1 MEDGFVALR
10 KFVAPEIIFGQGAM
24 ARCAEYAATFGASRP
39 LIVSDE
45 GVAAAGWAGRVE
57 SQLGD
62 AGVDFTRFYDVSPN
76 PRDAEVM
83 AGAELFLRERCDMI
97 IAVGGGSP
105 MDCAKGIGAVATNGG
120 HILDFEG
127 VDNVP
132 EPMPPLLCVPTT
144 AGTSADLSQ
153 FAIILDLAR
162 RTKIAIISKGM
173 VPDISL
179 CDPETTV
186 TMDAE
191 LSAETGMDALTHA
204 FEAYASNASSPLTD
218 LHALEA
224 TRLIAGSLAL
234 AVERPGDLA
243 ARSRMMMGSL
253 MAGLA
258 FSNAS
263 LGVVHAMAHAMGGL
277 LDLPHGLCNALLLE
291 HAVAFNCPA
300 APERYAAL
308 GEALLGRPL
317 RGAGADEVADA
328 VRGGLA
334 ALRRRIGLGER
345 VELRPLPR
353 HALSELA
360 AMALADPCVVT
371 NPRRP
376 EAAEI
381 EALYAAVLPVA

>member
-1 MEDGFVALR
+1 MEDPFYALR
-10 KFVAPEIIFGQGAM
+10 KFVAPEFIFGRGAM

-57 SQLGD
+57 AQLRDGG
-62 AGVDFTRFYDVSPN
+62 ADFTRFYDVSPN

-127 VDNVP
+127 VDKVP
-132 EPMPPLLCVPTT
+132 EPMPPLVCVPTT
-144 AGTSADLSQ
+144 SGTAADLSQ

-179 CDPETTV
+179 SDPETTV

-191 LSAETGMDALTHA
+191 LTAETGMDALTHA
-204 FEAYASNASSPLTD
+204 FEAYASNASSPVTD

-224 TRLIAGSLAL
+224 TRLIAASLPTA
-234 AVERPGDLA
+234 AERPHDLA

-253 MAGLA
+253 LAGLA

-263 LGVVHAMAHAMGGL
+263 LGIVHAMAHAMGGL

-291 HAVAFNCPA
+291 RAVAFNCPA

-308 GEALLGRPL
+308 GEALLGRSL
-317 RGAGADEVADA
+317 FGTASDEIAGAVCE
-328 VRGGLA
+328 GLA
-334 ALRRRIGLGER
+334 SLRRRLGLGGR
-345 VELRPLPR
+345 VEIEPLPR
-353 HALSELA
+353 RAVSELA

-376 EAAEI
+376 EADEI

>member
-1 MEDGFVALR
+1 MEDPFFALR
-10 KFVAPEIIFGQGAM
+10 KFVAPEFIFGRGAM

-45 GVAAAGWAGRVE
+45 GVAAAGWAGRAE
-57 SQLGD
+57 AQLKD
-62 AGVDFTRFYDVSPN
+62 AGFGFARFYDVSPN
-76 PRDAEVM
+76 PRDEEVM
-83 AGAELFLRERCDMI
+83 TGAALFLRERCDMI

-132 EPMPPLLCVPTT
+132 EPMPPLVCVPTT
-144 AGTSADLSQ
+144 AGTAADLSQ

-179 CDPETTV
+179 SDPETTV

-204 FEAYASNASSPLTD
+204 FEAYASNASSPVTD

-224 TRLIAGSLAL
+224 VRLIAASLPTA
-234 AVERPGDLA
+234 AERPYDLA

-253 MAGLA
+253 LAGLA

-263 LGVVHAMAHAMGGL
+263 LGIVHAMAHAMGGL
-277 LDLPHGLCNALLLE
+277 LDLPHGLCNSLLLE

-300 APERYAAL
+300 APDRYAAL

-317 RGAGADEVADA
+317 LGAPADEVAGA
-328 VRGGLA
+328 VGEGLA
-334 ALRRRIGLGER
+334 SLRRRLGLGDR
-345 VELRPLPR
+345 VEIAPLSR
-353 HALSELA
+353 GAVSALA
-360 AMALADPCVVT
+360 AMALADPYVVT